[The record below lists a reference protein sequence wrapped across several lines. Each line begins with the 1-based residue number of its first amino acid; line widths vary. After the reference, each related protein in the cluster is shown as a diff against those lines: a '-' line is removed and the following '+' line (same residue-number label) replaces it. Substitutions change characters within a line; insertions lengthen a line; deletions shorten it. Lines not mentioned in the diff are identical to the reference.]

1 MFVVS
6 SPQAE
11 NGRRRQKIA
20 ELMGRVLAHGVT
32 LEAPEQLDFDIAK
45 MMEEKKKYLESRGML
60 KEVQN
65 AKKDD
70 SMTLPQNEQDDDAD
84 DDHDNTT

>member
-32 LEAPEQLDFDIAK
+32 LEAPAQLDFDIAK

-60 KEVQN
+60 KEAPV
-65 AKKDD
+65 
-70 SMTLPQNEQDDDAD
+70 TLPQNEQDDDAD